1 MPRKTSA
8 EWAAIFIAADR
19 DKSGKLDE
27 KEFKEMFVRSGV
39 QLSDHQIKNTF
50 NYCEGN
56 NGDKMITFDEFM
68 KGMTKME
75 NLIVKLTALFK
86 KYDKDKN
93 GQLSKQELTEVL
105 RACGGNYTEEEI
117 VNILDRMDSSRDGKV
132 SLDEFLNSIL

>member
-1 MPRKTSA
+1 
-8 EWAAIFIAADR
+8 
-19 DKSGKLDE
+19 
-27 KEFKEMFVRSGV
+27 
-39 QLSDHQIKNTF
+39 
-50 NYCEGN
+50 
-56 NGDKMITFDEFM
+56 
-68 KGMTKME
+68 
-75 NLIVKLTALFK
+75 IVKLTALFK